1 MPKEP
6 EENGF
11 TVVDRRGRRDAPEHA
26 AGSPAAGASQPPPG
40 PSASAHEMPGAPARE
55 LDLTVLFIMLAS
67 SALVHLGKAPD
78 PMTGA
83 PQRDLTQA
91 RLSIDLLRLLREKT
105 EGHRTAE
112 ESQLLEDLLYDL
124 HLQFVDAL
132 GEATRRPGSS
142 R

>member
-11 TVVDRRGRRDAPEHA
+11 TVIDKRGRRDAPEHA
-26 AGSPAAGASQPPPG
+26 AETTAAGFSQPPPG
-40 PSASAHEMPGAPARE
+40 PSASAHDLPGAPPRE

-78 PMTGA
+78 PMTGV

-105 EGHRTAE
+105 EGRRTAE

-124 HLQFVDAL
+124 QLQFVEAL
-132 GEATRRPGSS
+132 GGATPRSGS
-142 R
+142 